1 MPMNQKLLGY
11 ARLARPANLPTA
23 AADIL
28 AGVAVAGFFSNGR
41 HSDILTFIPG
51 TDILYLVF
59 ASIFL
64 YAGGV
69 ILNDVFDYRIDTVE
83 RPERPIPSGL
93 ISLKSAAIYG
103 GTVLATGI
111 ILAFLV
117 HNLSGWVAAS
127 LAGTILLYDAVAKKH
142 GFFGPLA
149 MGVCRGLNLILGMS
163 VLGILNHS
171 WMGIIP
177 IIYIFAITLISRGE
191 VHGQNKN
198 HIILAAVLYGTV
210 IIAVLSLAYMYTDT
224 IVFTVLFLLFF
235 SILIFRP
242 LIKAYSVNSP
252 QNIKKA
258 VMAGVLSLIVLDTS
272 IAVSFSTWW
281 YGLLILA
288 LLPVSMALS
297 KLFAV
302 T

>member
-1 MPMNQKLLGY
+1 MNQKILGY

-28 AGVAVAGFFSNGR
+28 AGVAVTGVFSSANTDAFFTAIS
-41 HSDILTFIPG
+41 G

-59 ASIFL
+59 ASVCL

-69 ILNDVFDYRIDTVE
+69 ILNDVFDYRLDSVE

-103 GTVLATGI
+103 SVVLTFGI
-111 ILAFLV
+111 FLAFLT
-117 HNLSGWVAAS
+117 NLVSGYVAIA
-127 LAGTILLYDAVAKKH
+127 LALAILIYDAVAKKYD
-142 GFFGPLA
+142 FFGPLS
-149 MGVCRGLNLILGMS
+149 MGVCRGINLILGMS
-163 VLGILNHS
+163 ILGT
-171 WMGIIP
+171 MGYWWLALIP
-177 IIYIFAITLISRGE
+177 IVYIFAITLISRGE
-191 VHGQNKN
+191 VHGENKN
-198 HIILAAVLYGTV
+198 HIVLAGVLYVVV
-210 IIAVLSLAYMYTDT
+210 IFAVLSLAYLYTEN
-224 IVFTVLFLLFF
+224 VLFPLLFLVLF

-242 LIKAYSVNSP
+242 LIKAHSENSP
-252 QNIKKA
+252 ATIKKA
-258 VMAGVLSLIVLDTS
+258 VMAGVLSLVVLDAS

-288 LLPVSMALS
+288 LLPVSKALS
-297 KLFAV
+297 KVFAV

>member
-1 MPMNQKLLGY
+1 MNSTLLGY

-28 AGVAVAGFFSNGR
+28 AGVAVAGVFSSTVQNDFFGSVPGSN
-41 HSDILTFIPG
+41 
-51 TDILYLVF
+51 ILYLVF

-69 ILNDVFDYRIDTVE
+69 ILNDVFDYKVDMVE

-93 ISLKSAAIYG
+93 IPLKTAAVYG
-103 GTVLATGI
+103 GMVLVIGI

-117 HNLSGWVAAS
+117 HSLSGWVATA
-127 LAGTILLYDAVAKKH
+127 LAGFIILYDAIAKKH
-142 GFFGPLA
+142 GVFGPLS
-149 MGVCRGLNLILGMS
+149 MGICRGLNLILGMS
-163 VLGILNHS
+163 VLGTLGHW
-171 WMGIIP
+171 WMAAIP
-177 IIYIFAITLISRGE
+177 MVYIFAITLISRGE
-191 VHGQNKN
+191 VHGENKN
-198 HIILAAVLYGTV
+198 HIVLAGVLYATV
-210 IIAVLSLAYMYTDT
+210 IFAVSTVTFLYTDT
-224 IVFTVLFLLFF
+224 ILFTLLFLALFA
-235 SILIFRP
+235 ILVFRP
-242 LIKAYSVNSP
+242 LIKAHSENSP
-252 QNIKKA
+252 HNIKKA
-258 VMAGVLSLIVLDTS
+258 VMAGVLSLVVLDAS